1 MPVTRTASASTA
13 AQRTWSANL
22 TDGRGYP
29 VLTWPQLFPW
39 ALGQVE
45 KVDEVLPVPPAPPT
59 VEELVAALGERVA
72 VLEREV
78 AELRGE

>member
-1 MPVTRTASASTA
+1 
-13 AQRTWSANL
+13 
-22 TDGRGYP
+22 